1 MSLWVYLVFVV
12 LHFSPKKDSITS
24 VFFQIDSGLENLQKK
39 PYKIRKNIVAYFY
52 GVLESTHSFVL
63 QMLLLKSERIRGHKK
78 GIESSL
84 QKT

>member
-12 LHFSPKKDSITS
+12 LHFPLKKIQLHLYFSKLIRVLKIS
-24 VFFQIDSGLENLQKK
+24 KKK